1 MAAQEQNVNVISNN
15 IANMRTTGYK
25 RQRAE
30 FQDLLYQEYRRA
42 GSTTSDSGTQVPVGV
57 EIGSGVKIA
66 NVGAPGP
73 LRESVQTAYQ
83 NLQSRNRELIGD
95 RDAKQHE
102 LTIQVRAMDVAR
114 EGSNLGV
121 PILLAFCSALLA
133 KSLRGGTVIIG
144 GMSIGGSFE
153 PIHNAVSV
161 AELAVEKGA
170 QTILFPVSARRQ
182 LNDLSDEMAAK
193 ITIVYFTD
201 VRDALLKSIAE

>member
-1 MAAQEQNVNVISNN
+1 MGA
-15 IANMRTTGYK
+15 
-25 RQRAE
+25 
-30 FQDLLYQEYRRA
+30 D
-42 GSTTSDSGTQVPVGV
+42 GV
-57 EIGSGVKIA
+57 EIFVSTPELQSAEGIGTDPLPPGHVWGVSPGGQDEAPGLYRIEVNETPGSNVKIA

-83 NLQSRNRELIGD
+83 NLLSRNRDLVGD

-102 LTIQVRAMDVAR
+102 LTIQVRAMDVAKD
-114 EGSNLGV
+114 GSNLGV

-133 KSLRGGTVIIG
+133 KSLRGGLVIVG

-153 PIHNAVSV
+153 PIHNAVNV

-193 ITIVYFTD
+193 IAIVYYVD
-201 VRDALLKSIAE
+201 VRDVLVKALAD